1 MMIRL
6 LSISI
11 FLMSSIANAQ
21 TAKQQLQV
29 FSKNLQTAQTSFQQL
44 VSGPNGEKVQ
54 SAQGTLKLKT
64 PNQFRWQY
72 TSPTSQ
78 LVVADGSKIWI
89 YEADLQQVTVKTQDS
104 LNQDNPLSALL
115 NPQMMDKFYSTSEL
129 AKKQGVNWLQLIPKN
144 KENSPFEK
152 ALLGFTNNVLVSMQL
167 FDSLGQVSTF
177 TFGAWKNNK
186 KLDPKLF
193 QFVVPKGVDVVE

>member
-6 LSISI
+6 LSIFI

-54 SAQGTLKLKT
+54 SAQGNLKLKS

-78 LVVADGSKIWI
+78 LVIADGSKIWI
-89 YEADLQQVTVKTQDS
+89 YEADLQQVTVKTQDA
-104 LNQDNPLSALL
+104 LNQDNPLSALT

-193 QFVVPKGVDVVE
+193 QFLVPKGVDVVE

>member
-6 LSISI
+6 LTVI
-11 FLMSSIANAQ
+11 LMLASSLATAQ
-21 TAKQQLQV
+21 SAKQQLQV

-72 TSPTSQ
+72 SSPSSQ
-78 LVVADGSKIWI
+78 LIVADGSKIWI
-89 YEADLQQVTVKTQDS
+89 YEADLQQVTVKTQDA
-104 LNQDNPLSALL
+104 LNQDNPLSALS
-115 NPQMMDKFYSTSEL
+115 NPLMIDKFYSTSEL
-129 AKKQGVNWLQLIPKN
+129 AKKQGVSWLQLIPKN
-144 KENSPFEK
+144 KQNSPFEK

-167 FDSLGQVSTF
+167 FDSLGQVSAF
-177 TFGAWKNNK
+177 SFGKWQNNK
-186 KLDPKLF
+186 ELDATLF
-193 QFVVPKGVDVVE
+193 QFTVPKGVDIVE

>member
-6 LSISI
+6 LSIL
-11 FLMSSIANAQ
+11 FFFVSSMATAQ

-29 FSKNLQTAQTSFQQL
+29 FSQDLQTAQTTFHQL

-72 TSPTSQ
+72 TKPTSQ
-78 LVVADGSKIWI
+78 LIVADGSKIWI
-89 YEADLQQVTVKTQDS
+89 YEADLQQVTVKTQDA
-104 LNQDNPLSALL
+104 LNQDNPLSALT
-115 NPQMMDKFYSTSEL
+115 NPLMMDKFYNTTEL
-129 AKKQGVNWLQLIPKN
+129 TKKQGVSRLQLIPKN
-144 KENSPFEK
+144 KQNSPFEK
-152 ALLGFTNNVLVSMQL
+152 ALLGFTNNTLVSMQL
-167 FDSLGQVSTF
+167 FDALGQVSTF
-177 TFGAWKNNK
+177 SFGSWQNNK
-186 KLDPKLF
+186 KLDAKLF

>member
-6 LSISI
+6 LTV
-11 FLMSSIANAQ
+11 FLLFASSLATAQ
-21 TAKQQLQV
+21 SAKQQLQV

-72 TSPTSQ
+72 SSPTSQ
-78 LVVADGSKIWI
+78 LIVADGSKIWI
-89 YEADLQQVTVKTQDS
+89 YEADLQQVTVKTQDA
-104 LNQDNPLSALL
+104 LNQDNPLSALS
-115 NPQMMDKFYSTSEL
+115 NPLMIDKFYNTSEL
-129 AKKQGVNWLQLIPKN
+129 AKNKGVSWLQLVPKN
-144 KENSPFEK
+144 KQNSPFEK

-167 FDSLGQVSTF
+167 FDSLGQVSAF
-177 TFGAWKNNK
+177 SFGKWQNNK
-186 KLDPKLF
+186 ELDATLF
-193 QFVVPKGVDVVE
+193 QFTVPKGVDIVE